1 MADVRFANRFCGYG
15 LDWLVKE
22 TCFLMEGKQQ
32 YEVPQISFVTVDAA
46 DVVITSEG
54 GFTGHDHEFGAQGKT
69 SVYEK

>member
-1 MADVRFANRFCGYG
+1 
-15 LDWLVKE
+15 
-22 TCFLMEGKQQ
+22 MEGKQQ